1 MAGYKNALRDRMPE
15 YMDIA
20 LRWCKAKNRY
30 IDYIYERYI
39 KKENPKRK
47 LDTIKIMYG
56 LKPAMSI
63 GDLYMMFKETGKYR
77 PLTIND
83 IKHAPSD
90 LFRITFAETFKGDSE
105 INQDEDLRNY
115 WNAVNS
121 WVVWFKQNW
130 IYIKSLYRNLNLLG
144 ESEEN
149 IKEDIRNKFL
159 SRVSDT
165 IQNKLLEH
173 IIKHIKQHGY

>member
-1 MAGYKNALRDRMPE
+1 
-15 YMDIA
+15 
-20 LRWCKAKNRY
+20 
-30 IDYIYERYI
+30 
-39 KKENPKRK
+39 
-47 LDTIKIMYG
+47 
-56 LKPAMSI
+56 
-63 GDLYMMFKETGKYR
+63 MFKETGKYR

-90 LFRITFAETFKGDSE
+90 LFRITFAETFNGDSE
-105 INQDEDLRNY
+105 IRNDEDLRNY